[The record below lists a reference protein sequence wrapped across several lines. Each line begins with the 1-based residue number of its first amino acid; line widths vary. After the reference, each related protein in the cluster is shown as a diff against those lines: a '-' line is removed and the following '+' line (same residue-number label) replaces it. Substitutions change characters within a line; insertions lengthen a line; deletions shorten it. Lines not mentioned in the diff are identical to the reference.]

1 MALRDD
7 DTRPLRPAS
16 SAIRLEKPDYKID
29 QVAKSLWVNDSGLVT
44 VNLIAEADSLPVRI
58 NIYGPGLIP
67 IRVKAIKDT
76 TAKDILALYG

>member
-16 SAIRLEKPDYKID
+16 SMKRLAAPDYHIET
-29 QVAKSLWVNDSGLVT
+29 VAKSLWVNDHGLVT

-58 NIYGPGLIP
+58 TIHGPGLIP